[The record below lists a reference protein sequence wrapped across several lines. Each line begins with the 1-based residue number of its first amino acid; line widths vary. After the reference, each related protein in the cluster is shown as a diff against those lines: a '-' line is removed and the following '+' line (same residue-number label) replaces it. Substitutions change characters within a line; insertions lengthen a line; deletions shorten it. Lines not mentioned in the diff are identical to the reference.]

1 MQKQKDI
8 LYDSHLFSLIKYYV
22 LMKTVLN
29 FSIKKNK
36 KVLNL
41 I

>member
-8 LYDSHLFSLIKYYV
+8 LYDSHLFGLIKYYV